1 MTIVIMPD
9 HTMQGHR
16 CAFFGLHA
24 FTAAGSRAL
33 QVAVDEVPKQ
43 WLPPYEGRS
52 KAEPWE
58 AASRQLSTASNSLAA
73 ARAPPRGNVQGL
85 GQALTSSRLSNH
97 SG

>member
-1 MTIVIMPD
+1 M
-9 HTMQGHR
+9 
-16 CAFFGLHA
+16 
-24 FTAAGSRAL
+24 
-33 QVAVDEVPKQ
+33 PKQ

-58 AASRQLSTASNSLAA
+58 AASRQPSTGPNSLAA

-85 GQALTSSRLSNH
+85 GQALTSSRLSSQ